1 MMTMLLAVLLLI
13 GLLPTSALA
22 APTLEEAMREV
33 SVYANNTDL
42 TWLTMNGTVRTQHYP
57 YYR

>member
-33 SVYANNTDL
+33 SVYAKNKDL
-42 TWLTMNGTVRTQHYP
+42 NWMTMNGTVRKKHYH
-57 YYR
+57 